1 MERAVN
7 SVCPALPISLV
18 RTRSLLLLCS
28 VAAGADAAAPQ
39 VHFDTARVVAC
50 RDVSTEEFLAANPG
64 ERLLEV
70 RLEVSSLI
78 VHGREEN
85 LLQYYYQLTSPNR
98 SLQVA
103 DYHPRTTAAS
113 EYVGNIGIEERAE
126 SSKSA
131 GIAVTGAWDFLV
143 KATGSGDIGSK
154 DSSSVRYELVPPQ
167 ESLAASGTIY
177 RGYGVYFKLKR
188 MRQSLLEGSKEF
200 VVVLRAPAGW
210 RGDFMH
216 LHCQAVGRSRGVV
229 KQLDEEKI
237 CGRNDFL
244 IALHLEADERSKQT
258 AEEFVDAAIQ
268 LRRAAALNERGIQR
282 RRYPTV
288 LHEFGGLFG
297 AVEPKLSESW
307 LRDVLYLAQDQ
318 GLEQVTDRL
327 PDDVRAA
334 AIDYVAA
341 RDELL
346 QLQE

>member
-1 MERAVN
+1 MERAV
-7 SVCPALPISLV
+7 SRVCSASRTCLV
-18 RTRSLLLLCS
+18 YPGAFLLFCLA
-28 VAAGADAAAPQ
+28 AAGADAAAPQ
-39 VHFDTARVVAC
+39 VRFDTARVVAC

-64 ERLLEV
+64 ERLLEA

-98 SLQVA
+98 SLLVA

-113 EYVGNIGIEERAE
+113 EYVGNIGIEKRAE

-131 GIAVTGAWDFLV
+131 GIAVTGAWDFLI
-143 KATGSGDIGSK
+143 KATGSGDLGSK

-188 MRQSLLEGSKEF
+188 MRQALLEGSKEF
-200 VVVLRAPAGW
+200 IVVLRAPSGW
-210 RGDFMH
+210 RGDFVH
-216 LHCQAVGRSRGVV
+216 LHCLAMGRSRGVV
-229 KQLDEEKI
+229 KQLDEEKV

-258 AEEFVDAAIQ
+258 AEDFVDAAIE
-268 LRRAAALNERGIQR
+268 LRRAAALNERVIHR
-282 RRYPTV
+282 RKYPTV

-297 AVEPKLSESW
+297 AVEPQLSESW
-307 LRDVLYLAQDQ
+307 LRDVLYQTQDESLAQI
-318 GLEQVTDRL
+318 TDRL
-327 PDDVRAA
+327 PNDVRAA

-346 QLQE
+346 RLRE